1 MVWKFIK
8 STWARDIKFVLI
20 SGLTTRL
27 FGSFLALFLW
37 HSSQSHVRNKWQ
49 ASCVTF
55 ADLFCA
61 SQNKCQLTVIAAWR
75 LPCELHNA
83 DRSAMTHL
91 AFRRDIAAHLL

>member
-1 MVWKFIK
+1 MVWKFIN
-8 STWARDIKFVLI
+8 STWACDLKFVLT

-37 HSSQSHVRNKWQ
+37 HSSQN
-49 ASCVTF
+49 
-55 ADLFCA
+55 
-61 SQNKCQLTVIAAWR
+61 CQLSVISAWR

-91 AFRRDIAAHLL
+91 AFKRDIAAHLL

>member
-8 STWARDIKFVLI
+8 STWARDIKFVLT
-20 SGLTTRL
+20 SGLTNRL

-37 HSSQSHVRNKWQ
+37 HSSPNVRNKWQ

-61 SQNKCQLTVIAAWR
+61 SQNVFFSTMTNLLMSIIDKASIFISICNERLKKTV
-75 LPCELHNA
+75 LKSVN
-83 DRSAMTHL
+83 
-91 AFRRDIAAHLL
+91 